1 MIQIIILV
9 AIFLVIAFFI
19 LVRIAQNRMKKM
31 PMVEDH
37 AKILTLTDKN
47 FNNLL
52 KNKVV
57 LVDFWASWC
66 GPCMKSLP
74 ELKAFYDKYKGDKLE
89 ILGVS
94 LDDDEN
100 AWKSTVEKQQLKWK
114 HISDLKGWKCEGAK
128 LYAVNAIPATVFI
141 DSKGVILGRN
151 LTIGQMELII
161 LKTTK

>member
-66 GPCMKSLP
+66 APCRMMAPVLNEVAAQLDSN
-74 ELKAFYDKYKGDKLE
+74 KAVGKLNIEQFQQIASKYKIRIIPTMVLYKNGKE
-89 ILGVS
+89 INRFVGI
-94 LDDDEN
+94 
-100 AWKSTVEKQQLKWK
+100 KSKEFLLNE
-114 HISDLKGWKCEGAK
+114 IAK
-128 LYAVNAIPATVFI
+128 A
-141 DSKGVILGRN
+141 
-151 LTIGQMELII
+151 
-161 LKTTK
+161 

>member
-66 GPCMKSLP
+66 GPCRGEIPHLRHTYNEWK
-74 ELKAFYDKYKGDKLE
+74 DKGFD
-89 ILGVS
+89 IVS
-94 LDDDEN
+94 IYQPHLIMIIRCR
-100 AWKSTVEKQQLKWK
+100 
-114 HISDLKGWKCEGAK
+114 HIDIVW
-128 LYAVNAIPATVFI
+128 
-141 DSKGVILGRN
+141 
-151 LTIGQMELII
+151 
-161 LKTTK
+161 